1 MVPERSPI
9 CLLRV
14 YQVSKEV
21 LLSPRYIS
29 AVFMKEQLIGNVD
42 SMSDH
47 LGLVIFDGSI
57 YSGLKVYQASKQVY
71 NWKIS
76 CIYEGAAKMSMEKGV
91 LPR

>member
-29 AVFMKEQLIGNVD
+29 AVFMKEQLVGNVD
-42 SMSDH
+42 MFDH
-47 LGLVIFDGSI
+47 LGLVIWFYQGPQYI
-57 YSGLKVYQASKQVY
+57 MWTLKVYQASKQVY
-71 NWKIS
+71 NWKVS
-76 CIYEGAAKMSMEKGV
+76 CFYEGAAKMSM
-91 LPR
+91 